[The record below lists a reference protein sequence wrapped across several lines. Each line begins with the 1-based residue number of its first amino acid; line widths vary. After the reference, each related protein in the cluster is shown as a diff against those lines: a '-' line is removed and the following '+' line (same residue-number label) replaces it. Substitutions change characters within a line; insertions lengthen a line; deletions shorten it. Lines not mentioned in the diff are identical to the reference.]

1 MIINH
6 TTLRIDPSKVEEF
19 IAAIHGPKTVETFQK
34 YGMLFT
40 YVLQSKEDPEKVISV
55 SGMEDTADLEAIAQ
69 SSEYAA
75 VVAAIKP
82 YLTAPPKREVLEKI
96 AELEI

>member
-1 MIINH
+1 MIINQ
-6 TTLRIDPSKVEEF
+6 TTLKIDPSKVEEF
-19 IAAIHGPKTVETFQK
+19 IAAIHGPETVKTFQK
-34 YGMLFT
+34 YNVGFT
-40 YVLQSKEDPEKVISV
+40 YVLQSKEDPGKVISV
-55 SGMEDTADLEAIAQ
+55 TGMDDAADLEAIAQ

-82 YLTAPPKREVLEKI
+82 YLTAPPEREVFEKI